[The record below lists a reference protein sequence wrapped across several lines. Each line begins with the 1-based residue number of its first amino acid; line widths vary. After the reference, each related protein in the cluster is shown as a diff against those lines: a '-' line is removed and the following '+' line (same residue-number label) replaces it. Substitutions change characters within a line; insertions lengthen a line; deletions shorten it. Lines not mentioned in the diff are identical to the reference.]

1 MKSTTIGKRKLNKT
15 VMFHTKYRGKGNRKL
30 AALPDTKKKKQK
42 RCGKNGNVFPEPN
55 AVPQIFRGLKVSTCV
70 TDDLQN

>member
-1 MKSTTIGKRKLNKT
+1 MKSTTIGERKLNKT

-30 AALPDTKKKKQK
+30 AAFPDTKKKTKTLWEN
-42 RCGKNGNVFPEPN
+42 GKVFPEPN

-70 TDDLQN
+70 TDDV